1 MRRSLVALVV
11 VPVAL
16 LVSPAPAQAAAPANP
31 DCWGVV
37 TAQQASTLHD
47 LGEHA
52 SAQTE
57 PRLGLGNVARALL
70 GDDAHVSDLGTLLA
84 SIDGTAVTS
93 CP

>member
-1 MRRSLVALVV
+1 MRRSLVALAV

-57 PRLGLGNVARALL
+57 PRLGLGNVTRALL

-84 SIDGTAVTS
+84 SIDGTGITS

>member
-1 MRRSLVALVV
+1 MRKSLVALAV
-11 VPVAL
+11 VPVAF
-16 LVSPAPAQAAAPANP
+16 LVAPAPAQAAAPANP

-37 TAQQASTLHD
+37 TAQRASTAHD
-47 LGEHA
+47 IGEHA

-57 PRLGLGNVARALL
+57 PRLGLGNVARALI

-84 SIDGTAVTS
+84 SIDDLDATS